1 MELFILRH
9 GEAGQ
14 RSTSSASDRK
24 RALTSTGK
32 LEISE
37 IAKALKIIGLKFDL
51 ILTSPLKRAYDTATI
66 VSKVF
71 NIVNKVQVWDELAPE
86 GQKTDL
92 YRKISELKEEYIV
105 LMVGH
110 QPLLGEIANDMI
122 HKGKSSPCNL
132 VLKKG
137 GIMRIRLLTRGNVPR
152 GELRW
157 LMSPGL
163 LRNVKKKKKLN

>member
-14 RSTSSASDRK
+14 RSASSAGDRK
-24 RALTSTGK
+24 RPLTSTGK

-37 IAKALKIIGLKFDL
+37 IAKALRIIGLKFDL

-71 NIVNKVQVWDELAPE
+71 HIVNKVQVWNELAPE

-110 QPLLGEIANDMI
+110 QPLLGEMANDMI
-122 HKGKSSPCNL
+122 HRGKSSPCNL

-137 GIMRIRLLTRGNVPR
+137 GIMRIRLLTKGNVPR
-152 GELRW
+152 GELLW
-157 LMSPGL
+157 LLSPGL
-163 LRNVKKKKKLN
+163 LRNVKKKKK

>member
-14 RSTSSASDRK
+14 RSGSSAGDRK
-24 RALTSTGK
+24 RPLTSTGK

-86 GQKTDL
+86 GHKTDL

-122 HKGKSSPCNL
+122 HSGKSSPCNL
-132 VLKKG
+132 DLKKG
-137 GIMRIRLLTRGNVPR
+137 GIIRIRLLTRSNVPR

-163 LRNVKKKKKLN
+163 LRNVKKKKKKN